1 MLIDIMHYAAM
12 AAVEENMPV
21 IRITDI
27 YNISGNEVENTYHF
41 FHPTHLPTA
50 DDVSDMLGEFRDQYL
65 PVIADIQ
72 SDQVTHIELQGYA
85 YNLGYSLSLGV
96 DVDGTVT
103 SGGDLTIA
111 SNLAAIVRRNLGT
124 TLLNDGGSV
133 YTGNRPLRRSRIYL
147 GGLPE
152 GFMRADGFDIPA
164 ALATEWEAFTDVM
177 EATGAPITVNGFTFY
192 HNAFGFHLDALPA
205 SPSFPDGKPERPD
218 VVAPV
223 LTISGVGF
231 TKLKTRR
238 V

>member
-1 MLIDIMHYAAM
+1 
-12 AAVEENMPV
+12 MPV

-27 YNISGNEVENTYHF
+27 YIISGNRVENTYHF

-50 DDVSDMLGEFRDQYL
+50 DDVSDMLGEFRDNYL

-72 SDQVTHIELQGYA
+72 SDQVTHVELNGYA
-85 YNLGYSLSLGV
+85 YNLGFSQSIAV

-111 SNLAAIVRRNLGT
+111 SNLALIVRRNLGD
-124 TLLNDGGSV
+124 TLLNDGGSP
-133 YTGNRPLRRSRIYL
+133 YTGNRPLRRSRIFL

-152 GFMRADGFDIPA
+152 SFMRADGFDIPA
-164 ALATEWEAFTDVM
+164 ALASEWEAFTDIM

-192 HNAFGFHLDALPA
+192 HNGFGFALPA
-205 SPSFPDGKPERPD
+205 LDPSPSFPDGKAARPD

-223 LTISGVGF
+223 MTISGVGF
-231 TKLKTRR
+231 TKLKTRHL
-238 V
+238 